1 MYHAKSFIFIEFLQ
15 VNTLILQ
22 VRPNALDIFESV
34 QSQVRLPATYS
45 VKDMQQDMVKY
56 MKRNKEELE
65 VNEINHFN
73 AKLETIKGQWF

>member
-1 MYHAKSFIFIEFLQ
+1 M
-15 VNTLILQ
+15 
-22 VRPNALDIFESV
+22 RPNALDVFESV
-34 QSQVRLPATYS
+34 RSQVRLPATYS
-45 VKDMQQDMVKY
+45 AKDMQQDMVKY